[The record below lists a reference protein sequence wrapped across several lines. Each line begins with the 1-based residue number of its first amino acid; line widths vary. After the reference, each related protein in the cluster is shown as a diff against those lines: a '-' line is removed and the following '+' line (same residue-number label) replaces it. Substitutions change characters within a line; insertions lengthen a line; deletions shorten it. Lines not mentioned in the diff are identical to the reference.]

1 MNCMDCP
8 YYKTGY
14 MYNACA
20 LTEAEC
26 FNTLTNCTLVNDNG
40 TINYQAYYFT
50 QEVE

>member
-1 MNCMDCP
+1 MNCMNCP

-14 MYNACA
+14 MYNACS

-26 FNTLTNCTLVNDNG
+26 FNTLTNCTLVNDDG

-50 QEVE
+50 QDG